1 MSKQNQKIVLG
12 VLASVMVFIY
22 LRAFKGSAPQAE
34 AVVSA
39 SVEEVL
45 AVDLGQESSS
55 PKLIHLPAGDLN
67 QREAQRQQ
75 AGQMQWGRDP
85 FSRGSTGNQAGGL
98 SLSGI
103 LWDAQSPIVIIN
115 GQMLSIG
122 EEVEGYR
129 ITQITPEYVAVTDG
143 TETFQLQNE

>member
-22 LRAFKGSAPQAE
+22 LRALKGPAPQAE
-34 AVVSA
+34 AISTSA
-39 SVEEVL
+39 VEGVL
-45 AVDLGQESSS
+45 TVDLGQESPSL
-55 PKLIHLPAGDLN
+55 KLIHLSSGDLE

-75 AGQMQWGRDP
+75 AAQMQWGRDP

-103 LWDAQSPIVIIN
+103 LWDAQAPIVIIN
-115 GQMLSIG
+115 GQMLRIG

-143 TETFQLQNE
+143 AETFQLQNE